1 MNTKYHI
8 YGHGHTGIRC
18 YKTFYMTENNN
29 PIDYLFCQFK
39 SIYVVLKWA
48 IKLIDDCTKLNG
60 PK

>member
-1 MNTKYHI
+1 MWVW
-8 YGHGHTGIRC
+8 GGSIRC

-48 IKLIDDCTKLNG
+48 IKLIDDYTKLNG